1 MAPRRYD
8 TRYGRQ
14 SNNSVAPSTP
24 GSAID
29 DRSYEV
35 TLDVDTVTKTEVEE
49 YESYFE
55 KTVDDASWRI
65 EPFKEQSLQLEL
77 DQTLANNS
85 DHNTII
91 SKLCDMGIKVYL
103 LMHDS
108 TNLRRDL
115 NKMLEDASRDD
126 SETSNFHRC
135 CLVKDEH
142 GRVLN
147 IILAGTSSGL
157 SSCWEANNSMFS
169 GLHASVAMFIL
180 TRSLARLLA
189 GTTELGQGPLLLA
202 LFMSSVLKVEMSHS
216 WICSQLYVHGTPSIG
231 SIAMTLPIYLSDG
244 RNFVGFFCIILVVFL
259 SKTHHF

>member
-24 GSAID
+24 GSALD

-35 TLDVDTVTKTEVEE
+35 TLDVDTVTKTEGEE

-65 EPFKEQSLQLEL
+65 EPFKEPILQLEL
-77 DQTLANNS
+77 DQTLANNT

-108 TNLRRDL
+108 TNLKRDL

-126 SETSNFHRC
+126 SETANFHRC

-147 IILAGTSSGL
+147 IILAGTTSGL
-157 SSCWEANNSMFS
+157 SSCWEASNSMFS

-189 GTTELGQGPLLLA
+189 GGADLGQGPLILA
-202 LFMSSVLKVEMSHS
+202 LFISSVLKTEISHS

-231 SIAMTLPIYLSDG
+231 SIALTLPIYLSDG
-244 RNFVGFFCIILVVFL
+244 RNFV
-259 SKTHHF
+259 